1 MPAVGQRILRY
12 DGLEHVT
19 GKTLF
24 IDDLSF
30 PGMLYT
36 KALGSPHPNAR
47 ILNIDTSRAE
57 RLAGVATVATHKDVK
72 NNRYGALPD
81 EPVLADD
88 YVRYIGQPIAAVAAV
103 DEDTA
108 QEAVSLIQ
116 VDYEPLEPVFDP
128 LFAMTPEAPVIHEGG
143 NIAYFG
149 DSPSRRIRMGD
160 VEKAFAEAD
169 LIVEGTYRTQ
179 SAEHAQLEPHVGIA
193 VPEPKGRIAIYTVS
207 QCIYFHAGQLS
218 AILGL
223 PLSKIHMIG
232 GTVGGG
238 FGAKNDLATDHVIS
252 ILAMKCGKPVKWRWT
267 RQEEFLISSN
277 RNPWYMEYKDG
288 VKKNGK
294 IIARKIRSVQ
304 DTGAY
309 NLWGSMCMD
318 KHCFMNRG
326 PYNIPNI
333 WVDGYVVYTNK
344 QPTGAMRG
352 FGVTQP
358 TFAWETQID
367 KIADAL
373 GMDKL
378 EIRLINALHDGDVN
392 AAGQTLDAVAVED
405 TLLAAAKAAGWPI
418 PAQYSTKPEEVS
430 L

>member
-1 MPAVGQRILRY
+1 MAGVGQRALRY
-12 DGLEHVT
+12 DGLQHVT
-19 GKTLF
+19 GRTMF
-24 IDDLSF
+24 VDDLAF
-30 PGMLYT
+30 PGMLYS
-36 KALGSPHPNAR
+36 KALKSPHPNAR
-47 ILNIDTSRAE
+47 ILNIDASRAE
-57 RLAGVATVATHKDVK
+57 KLAGVAAVATHRDVP
-72 NNRYGALPD
+72 NNRYGAIPD
-81 EPVLADD
+81 QPVFADD
-88 YVRYIGQPIAAVAAV
+88 YVRYIGQPIAAVAAA

-108 QEAVSLIQ
+108 LEAVDLIK
-116 VDYEPLEPVFDP
+116 VDYEVLPPVFDP
-128 LFAMTPEAPVIHEGG
+128 LEAMKPEAPVIHEGG

-149 DSPSRRIRMGD
+149 DSPCRRIRLGD
-160 VEKAFAEAD
+160 VEKGFAESD
-169 LIVEGTYRTQ
+169 VIVEGTYTTP
-179 SAEHAQLEPHVGIA
+179 SVEHAQLEPHVGIA
-193 VPEPKGRIAIYTVS
+193 VPDATGRLTIYTVS

-218 AILGL
+218 GILKL
-223 PLSKIHMIG
+223 PLSRIRMVG

-238 FGAKNDLATDHVIS
+238 FGAKNDLATDHVVA
-252 ILAMKCGKPVKWRWT
+252 ILALKCGKPVKWRWT
-267 RQEEFLISSN
+267 REEEFLISSN

-294 IIARKIRSVQ
+294 IVARKIRTIQ

-326 PYNIPNI
+326 PYNIANL

-358 TFAWETQID
+358 TFAWELQMD
-367 KIADAL
+367 KIAEAL

-392 AAGQTLDAVAVED
+392 AAGQKLEAVAVEE
-405 TLLAAAKAAGWPI
+405 TLVAAAKAAGWPL
-418 PAQYSTKPEEVS
+418 PAWFASR
-430 L
+430 